1 MNRLIFVL
9 CAEKGKRSRNLPIE
23 KKGGKRYNKSV
34 FGRYKLGRLYMEARE
49 LLFSDLLTEMA
60 MKCPAAPA
68 LTCEGKTMSYGEL
81 KVMADRCSVQLIKA
95 GVKRGDRVALWGFN
109 CTPWVVAFLG
119 IVGAGAV
126 AVLMNYGLKSE
137 DESALMKSTGA
148 NWLIIGPNTISLRS
162 PEEAVK
168 TGVLAGIPQDHILK
182 DSDLIKA
189 CMAMEGPALSPEDAA
204 HLRAVRSE
212 MNPHDTQVIIF
223 TTGTTSFP
231 KAPQLS
237 SYSVINDALS
247 AGTIIFPSEG
257 LEPTPFLLAL
267 PLFHSYG
274 LCVMF
279 ATLAKGMHIFL
290 PVVLKPDTINDLIN
304 ENNILD
310 MASVGAVYGMMT
322 QRPDFDIKVAGKMR
336 YCIVGGGFETPMKMM
351 RLENAFCGA
360 KIINGYGQTECS
372 PIISL
377 ASGADPLEKRAVSVG
392 RPIPGLDV
400 RIWRADKG
408 FLPQGDVGEVVV
420 KGFSL
425 MNGYLNL
432 PPEKQAIDAD
442 GWLHTGDIGRFDE
455 EGMLILTG
463 RIKDIIIRCGENIS
477 PSDVE
482 KAILEDENIT
492 EVKVLGAP
500 HPVWGESVEACIAV
514 KDESAFSEE
523 GLKKRLK
530 EKISSFKVPS
540 HFFLYPKFPLNQ
552 NGKLDQRTLKADML
566 QRLMA
571 LNIRQALDDGMRILS
586 LTLRNQAYT
595 IYPACAFVSGIADQ
609 YKFSDRQIKRVRL
622 AVEEML
628 TERINNAYESGGN
641 IRLDVVLMPQ
651 WLRFT
656 FADNGKKYRLEDVE
670 NSLSAKIILANVDS
684 YSVDTAADGKVE
696 YHLDFQY
703 ADDFDVKEYIV
714 RNTRAK

>member
-1 MNRLIFVL
+1 
-9 CAEKGKRSRNLPIE
+9 
-23 KKGGKRYNKSV
+23 
-34 FGRYKLGRLYMEARE
+34 MEPRE

-60 MKCPAAPA
+60 MKCPASPA
-68 LTCEGKTMSYGEL
+68 LCCEGRTMSYAEL
-81 KVMADRCSVQLIKA
+81 KVMADRCSVQLLKA
-95 GVKRGDRVALWGFN
+95 GVKKGDKVALWGFN
-109 CTPWVVAFLG
+109 STPWVVAFLG

-137 DESALMKSTGA
+137 DEIALMKSTGA
-148 NWLIIGPNTISLRS
+148 NWLIIGPNTVSIKS
-162 PEEAVK
+162 PESAVK
-168 TGVLAGIPQDHILK
+168 TGLLAGIPEEHILK
-182 DSDLIKA
+182 DSALIEA
-189 CMAMEGPALSPEDAA
+189 CTAMEGPMLSPEDAS
-204 HLRAVRSE
+204 LLQAVRSK

-231 KAPQLS
+231 KAPRLS
-237 SYSVINDALS
+237 SYSILNDALS
-247 AGTIIFPSEG
+247 AGTIIFSDDS
-257 LEPTPFLLAL
+257 LEQTPFLLAL

-274 LCVMF
+274 LCVLF
-279 ATLAKGMHIFL
+279 ATLAKGMQIFL
-290 PVVLKPDTINDLIN
+290 PVVLKPDIINDLIDK
-304 ENNILD
+304 NNILD
-310 MASVGAVYGMMT
+310 MASVGAIYGMMT
-322 QRPDFDIKVAGKMR
+322 VLPDFDYKVAGKMR
-336 YCIVGGGFETPMKMM
+336 YCIVGGGFESPMKMM
-351 RLENAFCGA
+351 RLENAFRGA

-377 ASGADPLEKRAVSVG
+377 AAGTDPLEKRAVSVG
-392 RPIPGLDV
+392 RPVPGLDV

-408 FLPQGDVGEVVV
+408 FLPNGDVGEVVV
-420 KGFSL
+420 KGFNL

-432 PPEKQAIDAD
+432 PPEKQAIDSD

-455 EGMLILTG
+455 DGMLILTG

-482 KAILEDENIT
+482 KAILEDENIS

-500 HPVWGESVEACIAV
+500 HPVWGESVEACIVV
-514 KDESAFSEE
+514 KDESAFDEVE
-523 GLKKRLK
+523 MKQKLK
-530 EKISSFKVPS
+530 EKLSSFKVPS
-540 HFFLYPKFPLNQ
+540 HFFLYPRFPLNQ
-552 NGKLDQRTLKADML
+552 NGKLDQRTLKADMM
-566 QRLMA
+566 QRLME
-571 LNIRQALDDGMRILS
+571 LTIRQAVDEGMRILS

-609 YKFSDRQIKRVRL
+609 YKFSDRQVHRVRL

-641 IRLDVVLMPQ
+641 IRLDVVLMPE

-656 FADNGKKYRLEDVE
+656 FADSGKKYRLEDVE
-670 NSLSAKIILANVDS
+670 NSLSAKIILANVDA
-684 YSVDTAADGKVE
+684 YSVETAADGKVE

-714 RNTRAK
+714 KNSKAK